1 MNRLRAIAAGLGVV
15 ASIVIPATAANASTA
30 PSTIHPNND
39 AFNCAD
45 GYVCLY
51 SNTTALEEGNWALRY
66 YTYGVHPFYNEYG
79 EQWLDNNQT
88 GGAVF
93 RLCYNS
99 NGTNCTGPYAPGYAY
114 EVDLTPFNSIVL
126 SAS

>member
-1 MNRLRAIAAGLGVV
+1 MNRFRAIAAGLGI
-15 ASIVIPATAANASTA
+15 AATIAIPAAANATTA
-30 PSTIHPNND
+30 PSTVHPND
-39 AFNCAD
+39 SYNCD
-45 GYVCLY
+45 SGYVCLY
-51 SNTTALEEGNWALRY
+51 PSTTALDGGNWSQRY
-66 YTYGVHPFYNEYG
+66 YTYGVTQFHNEYG

-99 NGTNCTGPYAPGYAY
+99 NGTNCTGPYDAGVYQ
-114 EVDLTPFNSIVL
+114 VDLTDYNSIVL